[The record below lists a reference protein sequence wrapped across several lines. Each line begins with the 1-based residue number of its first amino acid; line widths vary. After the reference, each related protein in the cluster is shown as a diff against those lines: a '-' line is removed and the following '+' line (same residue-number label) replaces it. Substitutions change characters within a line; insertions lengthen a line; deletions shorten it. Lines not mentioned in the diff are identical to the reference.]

1 LGLFSQVAYFV
12 DEYSSPF
19 LYFASM
25 QDTIHQRI
33 LSSLLVA
40 LRPLARALLRVGI
53 GYREFSEISKAAFV
67 DVATKDYGIRGRPTN
82 ISRVAVMTG
91 LTRKEVRRLRNKSES
106 GDQTEISRPMPMA
119 VILHRW
125 FTEQEFL
132 DPDGKPKALEFDG
145 ESGSFSELVRR
156 YGGDIPPGAM
166 RTELRR
172 ISAISESEDG
182 KLRVLKRNVSGRE
195 VNQRLADGLEFVVY
209 PALLALANN
218 TGIDNSEDTWVMRTA
233 ATSRVRDS
241 DVPRLRRISSDR
253 LAEFVES
260 IDDLFAAYETLHDD
274 DPAES
279 SVESKNLDAFFCSIF
294 VRNS

>member
-1 LGLFSQVAYFV
+1 
-12 DEYSSPF
+12 
-19 LYFASM
+19 M
-25 QDTIHQRI
+25 QDTIQRRI
-33 LSSLLVA
+33 LNALLIA
-40 LRPLARALLRVGI
+40 LRPLARVLLRAGV
-53 GYREFSEISKAAFV
+53 GYREFSEISKTAFV

-106 GDQTEISRPMPMA
+106 GEETGISRPMPMA

-125 FTEQEFL
+125 FTENEFI
-132 DPDGKPKALEFDG
+132 DESGKPKELPFDDHAN
-145 ESGSFSELVRR
+145 SFSELVRR

-166 RTELRR
+166 RTELKR
-172 ISAISESEDG
+172 INAIEETSSGD
-182 KLRVLKRNVSGRE
+182 LRVLKRNVSGRE
-195 VNQRLADGLEFVVY
+195 INERLADGLELLVY
-209 PALLALANN
+209 PTILALAHN
-218 TGIDNSEDTWVMRTA
+218 TDLDSGDDTWVMRTA

-274 DPAES
+274 DPDES
-279 SVESKNLDAFFCSIF
+279 SDKAVGIGVIYFEEDKTDSAIYSKN
-294 VRNS
+294 